1 MYIIA
6 VLSQD
11 HNMLGAFILPEKK
24 TAILGDGTEKEYKNP
39 YTDLHLLTAK
49 ECCFPEI
56 FQGQPEHMWPQ
67 ISIDSSILVN
77 LLGDARKYGKITNFG
92 IVYLQTAVTMAATNY
107 LPVERT
113 EQWILK
119 HRQLYPKCHEFT
131 DQWKEIAEARGWA
144 ANALNRIRWCR
155 EDNSKGQGAS
165 SGRSGVN
172 FLIQSLGA
180 ELSKKSIIA
189 VEREF
194 RGEPCNLLGM
204 IHDEVLIEHP
214 GKGILKPKENKNGSF
229 SIHYE
234 IDKEGDYWRQRARKV
249 LEDEEAKLLKSI
261 IPDEADDEDYR
272 GICEV
277 DSALFWAH

>member
-11 HNMLGAFILPEKK
+11 HNMLGAFILPEEKVI
-24 TAILGDGTEKEYKNP
+24 TLEDGTEKRYKNP

-56 FQGQPEHMWPQ
+56 FVGQPEHKWDEVARDPKA
-67 ISIDSSILVN
+67 LVN
-77 LLGDARKYGKITNFG
+77 LLGDSRKYGKVTNFG
-92 IVYLQTAVTMAATNY
+92 IVYLQTAVTMAANNY

-113 EQWILK
+113 EQWIKK
-119 HRQLYPKCHEFT
+119 HKQLYPNCHAFT

-144 ANALNRIRWCR
+144 ANALGRIRWCR

-172 FLIQSLGA
+172 FLVQSIGA
-180 ELSKKSIIA
+180 EISKKAIIA
-189 VEREF
+189 IEKEF

-214 GKGILKPKENKNGSF
+214 GKATLKTKENKNGTF
-229 SIHYE
+229 SIKYD
-234 IDKEGDYWRQRARKV
+234 IDEEGDYWRTRAKKV
-249 LEDEEAKLLKSI
+249 LETEEAKVLNRI
-261 IPDEADDEDYR
+261 APEGVDEEYV
-272 GICEV
+272 GLCEV